1 MSYFSTS
8 LKVRICVVTP
18 DLLGPVRNGGIGT
31 ACTFLAHA
39 LSEAGYQV
47 SVLFSQCATSAKSTD
62 SWVKSYRS
70 RSISINIAEEWLKN
84 KRRRKKYFPD
94 HPVLGMAHTVHDW
107 LTEHIF
113 DVVIIMEWQ
122 GHGFYALQ
130 AKRAGLRFQNTIFI
144 TQTHSPSLWHALN
157 NADLA
162 SDPMQSIT
170 YFMERKS
177 VELADVVISPS
188 AYMLNW
194 LRQHGFNPPE
204 RSFVL
209 PNLIEV
215 KKLRKSTRCV
225 RTHVNELVF
234 FGRLEYRKGLEQ
246 FCDALD
252 RLAKTKIA
260 PQKVTFL
267 GKFSRMGREHSGLYI
282 ARRAKKWKFPIEIQA
297 RLGQS
302 EALAYL
308 AEPGRL
314 AVMPSVADNS
324 PYTVYECLVAAIPFL
339 ARDVGGIAE
348 LIHPQDQVAC
358 LFSDNPGTLA
368 QMFTKILCDGALVP
382 RLGFD
387 LEENRRT
394 WCETLLAQIREI
406 RASSPINQIKHNREY
421 AKPPLVSVC
430 LVHYNRPQLLK
441 QAVASLMAQEYTNFE
456 VILADDGSSSKAARK
471 LLLNLE
477 PEFIKRNW
485 KILHLENGYLGK
497 ARNTAAK
504 QAQGEYLLFMDDDNV
519 AKPNMISRFVQA
531 AVTSG
536 ADLVT
541 AMFDVFSG
549 NRTPTL
555 RTSIV
560 ERFLPLGDIVSFS
573 AISNCIGDANSLMR
587 QSLFKKLG
595 GFSEEYGLGHEDFEL
610 YLRAVLTGSVV
621 SVVPESLFWYRR
633 NGLSMLSTTHT
644 TANRMRSFR
653 PFMEFLPAP
662 LAELAV
668 LTHGLAYR
676 QIVAAKTEID
686 AYDELPEIDRQ
697 RIKTGDPDAP
707 ETLAALIKLLILENQ
722 AELANQLLRQLNI
735 DEQSVSSN
743 SGISTMQYLLH
754 ALNVIRRGDFAE
766 VKRIVSEFENVRHNN
781 SDKEWFFLLLLAVL
795 EKQDNASSLLHK
807 YAFKLYHVPDKNTKS
822 IYKTVHYLLLT
833 GQIGA
838 ALQSFDALLLCLDAE
853 YLQQRSDIAEAVR
866 TGDFPWG
873 MEHYFRHGKAE
884 GIAWPGTEILQELIS
899 KIIPAIEQSKQKVN
913 IRSDARIRLNL
924 AIKLFADLKSSEQTK
939 QH

>member
-1 MSYFSTS
+1 MDKDQKEAIDFS
-8 LKVRICVVTP
+8 IGIVTP

-477 PEFIKRNW
+477 TEFIKRNW
-485 KILHLENGYLGK
+485 KILHLENGYLGN

-504 QAQGEYLLFMDDDNV
+504 
-519 AKPNMISRFVQA
+519 
-531 AVTSG
+531 
-536 ADLVT
+536 
-541 AMFDVFSG
+541 
-549 NRTPTL
+549 
-555 RTSIV
+555 
-560 ERFLPLGDIVSFS
+560 
-573 AISNCIGDANSLMR
+573 
-587 QSLFKKLG
+587 
-595 GFSEEYGLGHEDFEL
+595 
-610 YLRAVLTGSVV
+610 
-621 SVVPESLFWYRR
+621 
-633 NGLSMLSTTHT
+633 
-644 TANRMRSFR
+644 
-653 PFMEFLPAP
+653 
-662 LAELAV
+662 
-668 LTHGLAYR
+668 
-676 QIVAAKTEID
+676 
-686 AYDELPEIDRQ
+686 
-697 RIKTGDPDAP
+697 
-707 ETLAALIKLLILENQ
+707 
-722 AELANQLLRQLNI
+722 
-735 DEQSVSSN
+735 
-743 SGISTMQYLLH
+743 
-754 ALNVIRRGDFAE
+754 
-766 VKRIVSEFENVRHNN
+766 
-781 SDKEWFFLLLLAVL
+781 
-795 EKQDNASSLLHK
+795 
-807 YAFKLYHVPDKNTKS
+807 
-822 IYKTVHYLLLT
+822 
-833 GQIGA
+833 
-838 ALQSFDALLLCLDAE
+838 
-853 YLQQRSDIAEAVR
+853 
-866 TGDFPWG
+866 
-873 MEHYFRHGKAE
+873 
-884 GIAWPGTEILQELIS
+884 
-899 KIIPAIEQSKQKVN
+899 
-913 IRSDARIRLNL
+913 
-924 AIKLFADLKSSEQTK
+924 
-939 QH
+939 